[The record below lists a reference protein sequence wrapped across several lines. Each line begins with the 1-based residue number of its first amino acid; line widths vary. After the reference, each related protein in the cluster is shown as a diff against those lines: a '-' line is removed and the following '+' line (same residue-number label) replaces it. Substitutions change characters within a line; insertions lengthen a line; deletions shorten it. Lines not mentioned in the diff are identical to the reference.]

1 MRLEVQNILFV
12 MFPGVQQHAL
22 PQRGQTEQG
31 PTVRLQVAAMFALAD
46 SFFSSPGT
54 VIFASWQTQAV
65 FTLTGKFSIQVL
77 PLLNGGTSP
86 LFELFFPSKC

>member
-31 PTVRLQVAAMFALAD
+31 PTVRLQVAAKLC
-46 SFFSSPGT
+46 
-54 VIFASWQTQAV
+54 
-65 FTLTGKFSIQVL
+65 
-77 PLLNGGTSP
+77 
-86 LFELFFPSKC
+86 LF